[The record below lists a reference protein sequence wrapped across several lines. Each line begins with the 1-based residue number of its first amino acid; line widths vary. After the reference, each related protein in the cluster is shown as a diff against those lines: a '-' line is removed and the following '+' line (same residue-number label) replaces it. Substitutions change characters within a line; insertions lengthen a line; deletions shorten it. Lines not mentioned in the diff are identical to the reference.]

1 MASVQVLFGRFDC
14 MLCALCVY
22 AFNAVGVNFWI
33 KLMKKILN
41 ISLERVFYMYLC
53 LNVIISNAFLANYD
67 IPSFTLVYLFSLF
80 FIHLFVLYFAYLSI
94 PIIFKKNNNKQK
106 IVYKKLIKKGY

>member
-1 MASVQVLFGRFDC
+1 MASVQVPFGKFNC

-22 AFNAVGVNFWI
+22 AFNPVGVNWWI
-33 KLMKKILN
+33 KLMKKKLN

-80 FIHLFVLYFAYLSI
+80 FIYLFVLYFAYLSI
-94 PIIFKKNNNKQK
+94 PIKFKKKNNK
-106 IVYKKLIKKGY
+106 